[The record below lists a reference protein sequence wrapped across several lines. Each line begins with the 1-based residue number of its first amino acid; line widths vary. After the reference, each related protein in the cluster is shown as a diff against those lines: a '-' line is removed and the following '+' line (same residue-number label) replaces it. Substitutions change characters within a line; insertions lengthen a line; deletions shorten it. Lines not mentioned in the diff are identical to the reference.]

1 MQKEV
6 IASGMG
12 EGTSR
17 IHQHLGEKKENCGST
32 DIVRKGCHGK
42 ELRFWSQMDL
52 DSNPALASHWLLWTS
67 QLMIINEF
75 YKALMICWAL
85 LYVLYMY

>member
-12 EGTSR
+12 EGTALGF
-17 IHQHLGEKKENCGST
+17 HQHLGEKRENCGSV
-32 DIVRKGCHGK
+32 DIVIKDCHGK

-52 DSNPALASHWLLWTS
+52 DSNPALATHWLLWTS
-67 QLMIINEF
+67 QLIIINNL
-75 YKALMICWAL
+75 YKALMICQAL
-85 LYVLYMY
+85 L